1 MIVITGR
8 ASQLFGSPIISHTT
22 VAGGMTTFGVNV
34 RTDQPQ

>member
-8 ASQLFGSPIISHTT
+8 ASLLFGSPITSLTT
-22 VAGGMTTFGVNV
+22 VAGGMTTSGATV